1 MAGARRAFWSATLW
15 SAAALAAALGVSRF
29 PTTSKAASEAA
40 ALQSDAS
47 RVVTIH
53 SDSFKKDFSAT
64 VVLPSEYAKSAK
76 AYGLIVLLHGVGGD
90 HTDWP
95 KMLPLA
101 PLADKY
107 QRIII
112 AATAGANSWWVDYGG
127 TNFAE
132 TFVTGELIAS
142 LKKQGYRISDGG
154 HWISGNSMG
163 GWGALRI
170 GLGHPELFS
179 AVGGLSACITP
190 ARWRGKIDR
199 TWGLTAAM
207 GPAGGRPALFAQQ
220 QIAELAK
227 RKGLVLSLLCGQ
239 QDGLFEKENNA
250 AHAALEA
257 ASVPHQWQVLA
268 GKHNAQFW
276 AENLP
281 RQLEYFQSKT
291 GDTETQ
297 RKQR

>member
-1 MAGARRAFWSATLW
+1 MARRTLR
-15 SAAALAAALGVSRF
+15 SSGLIIVAVIAVVCAAAAIAQQTL
-29 PTTSKAASEAA
+29 PQKDT
-40 ALQSDAS
+40 AS
-47 RVVTIH
+47 RVVVIH
-53 SDSFKKDFSAT
+53 SDSFKKDFSVT
-64 VVLPSEYAKSAK
+64 VVLPASYEKGDKLYA
-76 AYGLIVLLHGVGGD
+76 LVVLLHGVDGD

-107 QRIII
+107 QRIIV
-112 AATAGANSWWVDYGG
+112 APTAGPNSWWVDHGG

-132 TFVTGELIAS
+132 TFVTKELIAS
-142 LKKQGYRISDGG
+142 LKKQGYRIRDGG

-163 GWGALRI
+163 GWGALHI
-170 GLGHPELFS
+170 GLAHPELFS

-190 ARWRGKIDR
+190 ARWKGKIDR

-207 GPAGGRPALFAQQ
+207 GPAGSRPALFNPQ
-220 QIAELAK
+220 QITELAK

-257 ASVPHQWQVLA
+257 ASVPHQWQVLP
-268 GKHNAQFW
+268 GKHNAAFW
-276 AENLP
+276 MGNLP
-281 RQLEYFQSKT
+281 KQLEYFQTKAVSFQLSAFSSELIA
-291 GDTETQ
+291 DS
-297 RKQR
+297 R